1 MQSLKDKILE
11 GFFTNMGVDPFIY
24 WINEVYKTVNVR
36 YCKLVRI
43 KSKDDKIGTNMGYS
57 EYNVFKT
64 GDKSLLFMNR
74 RKWITINISDIP
86 EILNIK
92 PNGLFINQ
100 LDDGKYE
107 NIKFLFGQLINTNGD
122 KNTYINNVLLTIN
135 KKTGAIIDKEV
146 IPKFLITNT
155 PL

>member
-1 MQSLKDKILE
+1 
-11 GFFTNMGVDPFIY
+11 
-24 WINEVYKTVNVR
+24 
-36 YCKLVRI
+36 
-43 KSKDDKIGTNMGYS
+43 MGYS

-64 GDKSLLFMNR
+64 GDKSLLFKGR
-74 RKWITINISDIP
+74 RKQIIINISDIP

-107 NIKFLFGQLINTNGD
+107 NIKFLFGQLTNTNGD

-146 IPKFLITNT
+146 IPKFLISRNF
-155 PL
+155 